1 MIDLKKIKN
10 SPLLPIAIVGAS
22 GVAIYVI
29 YKSIK
34 GATNFLDITK
44 SKADKQ
50 VLKEITSNN
59 NPFSITYWKSFG
71 KDTVFIVSQ
80 TEAERLRKIIVDS
93 VSRVP
98 FMTNNSAIFSVFRA
112 LKYKTQVSYF
122 ADYFLKKEN
131 IDLLTYIKFG
141 YTFFWSNTGID
152 DTTSKAILEYVNNL
166 PQGNSK
172 K

>member
-10 SPLLPIAIVGAS
+10 SPILPIVLVGAS

-34 GATNFLDITK
+34 GATNFLDITQ

-50 VLKEITSNN
+50 VLKEITSSN
-59 NPFSITYWKSFG
+59 NPFSVTYWKSFG
-71 KDTVFIVSQ
+71 KDTVMILKP
-80 TEAERLRKIIVDS
+80 EDAEKLRKIIVDS

-112 LKYKTQVSYF
+112 LQYKTQVSWF

-131 IDLLTYIKFG
+131 IDLLTDIKYG
-141 YTFFWSNTGID
+141 YTFFWGNTGID
-152 DTTSKAILEYVNNL
+152 DSTSQAILQYVNNL
-166 PQGNSK
+166 PNGNK
-172 K
+172 KK